1 MQTILEI
8 LNNELKNIFKELNF
22 EEKYAFFQ
30 YSDRPDLSDFQTNCS
45 MALCKSLKKSPI
57 DIAKIIVEK
66 LNNIEFFEKI
76 TIDGPGFINV
86 KIKEEFLLDII
97 NRTIND
103 EKLGYQ
109 NDKKSETVIID
120 FSSPNVAKEMH
131 VGHLRSTV
139 IGESLKRIFLFA
151 GDRVIS
157 DNHLG
162 DWGTPM
168 GMVIEGIRIKYPDAE
183 CFKEGFNKDEIT
195 DLNLNPKDLLDIYKS
210 ASAKNKE
217 DEEFAKKIRETTK
230 LLQDG
235 YKPYRTLWKYFW
247 NISINDAKEI
257 YKILDAHFD
266 LWNGESSVH
275 NLIKKMIQD
284 FENKNLITISDGA
297 KIIDLSY
304 KDMPPVIVE
313 KSDGAFMYASSDL
326 ATILDRKNNYN
337 PNLALYVVDYRQS
350 LHFNQ
355 VFEVAKKVGYLDE
368 EHKAEHIAFGTM
380 NGKDGKP
387 FKTRSGDTV
396 KLRELIEEMVETI
409 SKKSTIK
416 DTEIIENIA
425 VACLKFADL
434 INFRE
439 LSYVFDMEQFTNF
452 EGKTG
457 AYVLYGLARINS
469 ILNSCEKF
477 EYKIT
482 EFRTKEEKDLLMDMT
497 KFNSVI
503 NNAYIKRAPN
513 FIADYLYNLVKKFSS
528 FYANCKINNEED
540 LNYKNSK
547 ISLIYLIKKHI
558 EISLNLL
565 GIKSVERM

>member
-1 MQTILEI
+1 
-8 LNNELKNIFKELNF
+8 
-22 EEKYAFFQ
+22 
-30 YSDRPDLSDFQTNCS
+30 
-45 MALCKSLKKSPI
+45 
-57 DIAKIIVEK
+57 
-66 LNNIEFFEKI
+66 
-76 TIDGPGFINV
+76 
-86 KIKEEFLLDII
+86 
-97 NRTIND
+97 
-103 EKLGYQ
+103 
-109 NDKKSETVIID
+109 
-120 FSSPNVAKEMH
+120 
-131 VGHLRSTV
+131 
-139 IGESLKRIFLFA
+139 
-151 GDRVIS
+151 
-157 DNHLG
+157 
-162 DWGTPM
+162 
-168 GMVIEGIRIKYPDAE
+168 
-183 CFKEGFNKDEIT
+183 
-195 DLNLNPKDLLDIYKS
+195 
-210 ASAKNKE
+210 
-217 DEEFAKKIRETTK
+217 
-230 LLQDG
+230 
-235 YKPYRTLWKYFW
+235 
-247 NISINDAKEI
+247 
-257 YKILDAHFD
+257 
-266 LWNGESSVH
+266 
-275 NLIKKMIQD
+275 
-284 FENKNLITISDGA
+284 
-297 KIIDLSY
+297 
-304 KDMPPVIVE
+304 
-313 KSDGAFMYASSDL
+313 
-326 ATILDRKNNYN
+326 
-337 PNLALYVVDYRQS
+337 VVDYRQS

-482 EFRTKEEKDLLMDMT
+482 EFRTKEEKDLLIDMT

-503 NNAYIKRAPN
+503 NNAYNKKAPN

-565 GIKSVERM
+565 GIKSVERV